1 LIHARDVLTEDELLT
16 IRAMRPQP
24 FEVVETKGKRGRK
37 ICRGIR
43 LLPISKQDR
52 AEWEEWALNCLLP
65 RMWPRINYRR
75 FFAVFDRS

>member
-1 LIHARDVLTEDELLT
+1 MIDIRDVLTEYEWLT

-24 FEVVETKGKRGRK
+24 FKIVETKGKRGKK

-43 LLPISKQDR
+43 LLPVSKEDR

>member
-43 LLPISKQDR
+43 LLPVSKEDR
-52 AEWEEWALNCLLP
+52 AEWEEWVLNYLLP